1 MQQDLAIIARHML
14 AFSVGGLVV
23 LGLALTPLYPLAYGI
38 IAAALA
44 YVLLAGNGAAVIG
57 DLQRL
62 MSGGKGSA

>member
-1 MQQDLAIIARHML
+1 MQKDLAIIGQHIL

-57 DLQRL
+57 DLQKI
-62 MSGGKGSA
+62 MSGGKANG